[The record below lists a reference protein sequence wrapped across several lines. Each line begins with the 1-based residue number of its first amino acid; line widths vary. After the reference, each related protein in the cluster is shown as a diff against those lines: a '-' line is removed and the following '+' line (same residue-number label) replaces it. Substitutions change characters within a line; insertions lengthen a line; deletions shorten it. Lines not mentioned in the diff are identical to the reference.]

1 MNPIEIARL
10 LSTEDINF
18 LIAELLKKNKVKTTL
33 AEKLG
38 IERKTLYNLPNTKDI
53 SVETRK
59 KIVKY
64 FIISDR
70 SQIYEF
76 VRRKLESK
84 LSETV
89 LDILQQKS
97 NEIDS
102 AKYIHQK
109 KNILLEMKENLEKFD
124 PLLKSN
130 LPERYG
136 YFLEN
141 FSMLYRKYFD
151 PVQLF
156 SLLLD
161 KLSKSAEI
169 SPLSH
174 GPLTNYI
181 EQVQNLEYSDEIIN
195 RKSIGTFYPKTHKNR
210 ETTNISLS
218 DSEYDTISSTC

>member
-141 FSMLYRKYFD
+141 FSMLYRKYFEN
-151 PVQLF
+151 
-156 SLLLD
+156 S
-161 KLSKSAEI
+161 S
-169 SPLSH
+169 
-174 GPLTNYI
+174 N
-181 EQVQNLEYSDEIIN
+181 
-195 RKSIGTFYPKTHKNR
+195 
-210 ETTNISLS
+210 NIRS
-218 DSEYDTISSTC
+218 